1 MHNKGEPMTDNTSF
15 ASLKGLPT
23 EQIKNITRL
32 GYTEMTPIQQQAL
45 PLALDGKDVIAQ
57 AKTGSGKT
65 AAFGIPLLQKLN
77 PRFFGVQALVMCPT
91 RELSTQVANE
101 LRKLARF
108 QQNIKVV
115 VLCGGV
121 SIGPQIGSLEH
132 GAHVVV
138 GTPGRIKDHLR
149 KNTLKIDQLE
159 TLVLDE
165 ADRMLDMGFSD
176 DIQDIVSHTP
186 ESRQTLLFS
195 ATYPDNINKLSR
207 EFQRNPESI
216 KVESVHQV
224 STIEQTMIMCTRNN
238 RQETLIKAMGHFGIQ
253 QAVVFCNTKNDVED
267 VTYAL
272 RDQGYLAL
280 ALHGDLEQRDRDQVY
295 IRFKQNS
302 AHCLVATDVAARG
315 LDVDDLQAVI
325 NYELPRDPEVYVHRV
340 GRTGRAGK
348 EGLAI
353 SLVGDREDY
362 KRDAV
367 IEQMGHDVPMMSS
380 DELTNPQMKIEKP
393 PYVTICFGEGR
404 KSKLRPGDI
413 VGAITA
419 KGAIPGSAIG
429 NITVL
434 DFSAYAAVERDVA
447 NDALRLLE
455 KSRIKG
461 KSIKV
466 RRL

>member
-1 MHNKGEPMTDNTSF
+1 
-15 ASLKGLPT
+15 
-23 EQIKNITRL
+23 
-32 GYTEMTPIQQQAL
+32 
-45 PLALDGKDVIAQ
+45 
-57 AKTGSGKT
+57 
-65 AAFGIPLLQKLN
+65 
-77 PRFFGVQALVMCPT
+77 
-91 RELSTQVANE
+91 
-101 LRKLARF
+101 
-108 QQNIKVV
+108 
-115 VLCGGV
+115 
-121 SIGPQIGSLEH
+121 
-132 GAHVVV
+132 
-138 GTPGRIKDHLR
+138 
-149 KNTLKIDQLE
+149 
-159 TLVLDE
+159 
-165 ADRMLDMGFSD
+165 
-176 DIQDIVSHTP
+176 
-186 ESRQTLLFS
+186 
-195 ATYPDNINKLSR
+195 
-207 EFQRNPESI
+207 
-216 KVESVHQV
+216 
-224 STIEQTMIMCTRNN
+224 MCTRNN

-367 IEQMGHDVPMMSS
+367 FAQLGHDLPIMPAV
-380 DELTNPQMKIEKP
+380 ELRERHHQIDKP
-393 PYVTICFGEGR
+393 PYVTLCFGEGR

-419 KGAIPGSAIG
+419 NGEIPGSDIG